1 MANFIELSTGQEQSI
16 AAEIVHIVVAGN
28 SIEIP
33 SGLLNG
39 QVIHLLFLVSSM
51 DKQLQHFHFV

>member
-39 QVIHLLFLVSSM
+39 QVILIIFG
-51 DKQLQHFHFV
+51 FFYG